1 MTPQNAG
8 YATAAYTL
16 AALIYLVYGSS
27 VILRAR
33 RLRARLAQL
42 DARDGSQNAEAR

>member
-16 AALIYLVYGSS
+16 AATIYLVYAFSI
-27 VILRAR
+27 VARTR

-42 DARDGSQNAEAR
+42 DANAAVSSAGIR